1 MRYML
6 IAKAVAKGS
15 TCNRRHYGA
24 IIVKDNR
31 ILATGYNGAPCGEEH
46 CDDLGSCFRETNN
59 IPHGQQY
66 ELCKAVH
73 AEQNA
78 INFAF
83 GLDMIDATMYLYGEE
98 NGKTINAEPCANCLK
113 SIKNSQIKA
122 VICSEANKIYE

>member
-1 MRYML
+1 ML

-46 CDDLGSCFRETNN
+46 CCDTGTCWREEHK
-59 IPHGQQY
+59 IPHGEQY
-66 ELCKAVH
+66 EKCRACH

-83 GLDMIDATMYLYGEE
+83 GLDMIGATMYLYGEE
-98 NGKTINAEPCANCLK
+98 NGKTIDATPCENCMK
-113 SIKNSQIKA
+113 SIKNVQIKA